1 NTDPSQDV
9 DALNEDVKNT
19 WSYDALG
26 DGGSLVLS
34 LSGMPVST
42 GDVQNGEQVPLT
54 PEKS

>member
-1 NTDPSQDV
+1 
-9 DALNEDVKNT
+9 
-19 WSYDALG
+19 
-26 DGGSLVLS
+26 